1 MDTHLRDSSS
11 AMSTINSRSSKG
23 SWPSGKPLAFVKT
36 LDPIWNEILDESPWS
51 AFETPMPAELSSTGA
66 SREC

>member
-1 MDTHLRDSSS
+1 M
-11 AMSTINSRSSKG
+11 
-23 SWPSGKPLAFVKT
+23 AFVKT